1 MVFRTDRARRVNGG
15 VPREAPEPLRLHDRP
30 CYNALPWPPL
40 TGAAVRSAIVAI
52 LLCAAYSAAL
62 AKDVDAKDAKRGLDA
77 VFSKS
82 DDKAREKELKKLEGD
97 TLDAAAAVEAR
108 SYALQLQR
116 AAPKSL
122 PELDEVH
129 EGSLNYEYE
138 VIGKKTK
145 YTNFALLDLPAGVS
159 VARPSPLVIGLH
171 SDLGTAW
178 LELSG
183 MRSAVR
189 SDGDHPLRDCI
200 IACPQALNRGNTADD
215 PSTNPPGEREYFGW
229 GPRREGIDTVFNL
242 LDRLIV
248 DYNIDRDRMYL
259 IGGAGMGGEAAFHL
273 AQLRPSTFAAICVRD
288 ALPAHWYPDLPRDAD
303 LEPMRKDGTLGQ
315 QKVEFP
321 WLECYRNT
329 PVHWVHADGDKKY
342 PTAHAHQ
349 ARDAM
354 KAAGVPLE
362 YHEYEG
368 FHGSGP
374 TATIAKAM
382 REALGHMRSL
392 PTTITARGVRHD
404 SSSMGNGRNYW
415 VEIAQEIYAGG
426 KGDWPYKILTGGKV
440 TVTAAREDNSLTVT
454 TDGVGEIVVYLTDD
468 LLYLDREIKLVV
480 NGNERKAKVTR
491 ELLTLARTATD
502 LRGSGEAY
510 VACLEIN
517 T

>member
-1 MVFRTDRARRVNGG
+1 MTKDPPRKRENAKFRFRAF
-15 VPREAPEPLRLHDRP
+15 AFSRL
-30 CYNALPWPPL
+30 NWLSLLPL
-40 TGAAVRSAIVAI
+40 TDAAVRSAIVAI
-52 LLCAAYSAAL
+52 LLCAAYSAVL
-62 AKDVDAKDAKRGLDA
+62 AKDVDTKDAKRGLDA

-82 DDKAREKELKKLEGD
+82 DAKARDKELKKLEGD
-97 TLDAAAAVEAR
+97 TLGAVAAAEAR
-108 SYALQLQR
+108 TYALQLQR
-116 AAPKSL
+116 VAPRSL

-138 VIGKKTK
+138 VNGKKTK

-159 VARPSPLVIGLH
+159 AAKPAPLVIGLH

-183 MRSAVR
+183 MRTAMR
-189 SDGDHPLRDCI
+189 SDGDHPLRNCI

-215 PSTNPPGEREYFGW
+215 PRANPPGEREYFGW

-242 LDRLIV
+242 LDRLLI
-248 DYNIDRDRMYL
+248 DFNIDRDRVYL
-259 IGGAGMGGEAAFHL
+259 FGGAAMGGEACFHL

-288 ALPAHWYPDLPRDAD
+288 TLPARWYPDLPRDAD
-303 LEPMRKDGTLGQ
+303 LEPLRKDGTLGQ

-354 KAAGVPLE
+354 KAASVPLE
-362 YHEYEG
+362 YYEYEG

-374 TATIAKAM
+374 TATIARAMKA
-382 REALGHMRSL
+382 ALGHTRTL

-404 SSSMGNGRNYW
+404 SSSMGNSRNYW
-415 VEIAQEIYAGG
+415 VEITKESYAGG
-426 KGDWPYKILTGGKV
+426 KGDWPYKILAGGKV
-440 TVTAAREDNSLTVT
+440 TVTAAREDNSLTIT
-454 TDGVGEIVVYLTDD
+454 TDGVSEIIVYLTDD

-480 NGNERKAKVTR
+480 NGEERKATVGR
-491 ELLTLARTATD
+491 ALLALAETASD
-502 LRGSGEAY
+502 FRGPGEAY
-510 VACLEIN
+510 VARLAIN
-517 T
+517 A